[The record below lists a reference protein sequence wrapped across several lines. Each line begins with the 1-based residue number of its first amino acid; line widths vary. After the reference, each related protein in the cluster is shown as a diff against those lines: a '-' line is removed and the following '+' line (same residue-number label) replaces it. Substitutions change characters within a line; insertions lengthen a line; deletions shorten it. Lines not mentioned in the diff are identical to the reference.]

1 MGIQLGFILVTPEIP
16 FLAAIRGT
24 LEFPIHGVSS
34 DHQTEVS
41 QILFCYYLSVQNLAV
56 QIERIFGEEG
66 ELAARPPFEFRPQQ
80 RTMALALLEAL
91 ESKEH
96 LIVEAPTGV
105 GKSLAYLI
113 PAILVALVHKRKAII
128 STHTKNL
135 QEQLVYKDIELARS
149 LLGLDFAVA
158 ILKGR
163 KNYLCTTRL
172 RTALAQQKHLFQTAE
187 VADLQRINE
196 WARTTT
202 DGDVEN
208 LPFTVN
214 QTVWGQVCSE
224 KGACSSRIC
233 RPDCFFQQART
244 RARNAHVVVIN
255 HSLFFTLF
263 ALQRAEDYFLF
274 KGDFVIFDEAHTL
287 ERVAGNGIGKSISRG
302 QVLFAIHR
310 LYHPK
315 TKKGLLA
322 KLRSKHLQGLCEHAL
337 DATHQFFEEVQQAAS
352 ALSVRSNAVR
362 IRTKDFVSD
371 SLTGPLKRLRHEL
384 KTLEENDEVKINKD
398 ELAAAH
404 RLVWEAEV
412 LIEEFLAQSDPG
424 MTYWVEIAGRRSSNI
439 HLHAAPTS
447 IAESVAPQLFKR
459 GTSVIMTS
467 ATLTVNGAMEHFQR
481 RLGAYDARTL
491 VLDSPFDFR
500 RQMKVAIARDIPSPD
515 ESAYETEL
523 PRWLLHAILRSHGK
537 SLVLFTSASL
547 LRRVGEALAG
557 DLETKGITLFL
568 QDGNTPR
575 HTLLQEFTSDVHSVL
590 FGLDSFWM
598 GIDVPGEA
606 LEHVIITRLPF
617 AVPDHPLIEARIELI
632 TQQGGNSFMEYSLP
646 EAILKFRQGVGR
658 LIRSKEDRGMVTIL
672 DSRILTKQYGR
683 LFLQSIPRCRV
694 EVMTATGETI
704 EVMEE

>member
-1 MGIQLGFILVTPEIP
+1 
-16 FLAAIRGT
+16 
-24 LEFPIHGVSS
+24 
-34 DHQTEVS
+34 
-41 QILFCYYLSVQNLAV
+41 
-56 QIERIFGEEG
+56 
-66 ELAARPPFEFRPQQ
+66 
-80 RTMALALLEAL
+80 
-91 ESKEH
+91 
-96 LIVEAPTGV
+96 
-105 GKSLAYLI
+105 
-113 PAILVALVHKRKAII
+113 
-128 STHTKNL
+128 
-135 QEQLVYKDIELARS
+135 VYKDIELARS
-149 LLGLDFAVA
+149 LLGLDFTVA

-172 RTALAQQKHLFQTAE
+172 RTALSQQKHLFQTAE
-187 VADLQRINE
+187 AAELQRISE
-196 WARTTT
+196 WARRTS

-208 LPFTVN
+208 LPFSAS
-214 QTVWGQVCSE
+214 QTVWSQVCSE

-233 RPDCFFQQART
+233 RPDCFFQQARS
-244 RARNAHVVVIN
+244 RARDAQVVVIN

-263 ALQRAEDYFLF
+263 ALQQAEEYFLF
-274 KGDFVIFDEAHTL
+274 KDDFVILDEAHTL
-287 ERVAGNGIGKSISRG
+287 ERVAGTGIGKSISRG

-315 TKKGLLA
+315 TKKGLLS
-322 KLRSKHLQGLCEHAL
+322 KLRLKHLHTLCERAL
-337 DATHQFFEEVQQAAS
+337 DATHRFFDEVQQAAS
-352 ALSVRSNAVR
+352 ALSIRSNTVR

-371 SLTGPLKRLRHEL
+371 CLTGPLDELRREL
-384 KTLEENDEVKINKD
+384 KALEETDNVKVNKD
-398 ELAAAH
+398 ELAAAQ

-412 LIEEFLAQSDPG
+412 LIEEFLAQADPG
-424 MTYWVEIAGRRSSNI
+424 MTYWVETAGGRSANV

-447 IAESVAPQLFKR
+447 IAESIAPKLFKR

-467 ATLTVNGAMEHFQR
+467 ATLTVNGSLEYFQR
-481 RLGAYDARTL
+481 RLGAFDARTL

-515 ESAYETEL
+515 ELAYEMEL
-523 PRWLLHAILRSHGK
+523 PRWILQAIRRSHGK

-547 LRRVGEALAG
+547 LRRVGESVTQ
-557 DLETKGITLFL
+557 DLEREGIKLFL

-575 HTLLQEFTSDVHSVL
+575 HALLQEFKADIHSVL

-694 EVMTATGETI
+694 EVMTSTGETI